1 MDDQHYS
8 RNDNWNLNN
17 WFASEKEKLREAENV
32 IANLKSEKEELYHKL
47 LSRIEVSEKIEVE
60 KLQYMNENLRL
71 KSDLEN
77 LKAELHNVYKEYELD
92 RQETYNKI
100 LYHIEKEKQV
110 LMELKA
116 LKDHYQLIES
126 RYMRLRK
133 SLPGKIGVKLW
144 KLVKKLKGG
153 PRS

>member
-47 LSRIEVSEKIEVE
+47 LSRIEVTEKIEVE
-60 KLQYMNENLRL
+60 KLQYMNENLML
-71 KSDLEN
+71 KSELEN
-77 LKAELHNVYKEYELD
+77 LRAELQKNEMDK
-92 RQETYNKI
+92 QETYNKI

-110 LMELKA
+110 LLELRA

-133 SLPGKIGVKLW
+133 SLPGRIGVRLW

>member
-47 LSRIEVSEKIEVE
+47 LSRIEVTEKIEVE
-60 KLQYMNENLRL
+60 KLQYMNENLML
-71 KSDLEN
+71 KSELEN
-77 LKAELHNVYKEYELD
+77 LRAELQKNEMDK
-92 RQETYNKI
+92 QETYNKI

-110 LMELKA
+110 LLELKA
-116 LKDHYQLIES
+116 LKDHYHLIES
-126 RYMRLRK
+126 RYTRLRK
-133 SLPGKIGVKLW
+133 SLPGRVGVKLW